1 MPSALL
7 SLSITINIWRIIF
20 VETILKNP
28 EEYSFC
34 LDPTWDPDQIDP
46 DGGMATLVRSTIGRG
61 TLGSTGSQYGTMKS
75 GAGTMKR
82 NKAGDTATLQKKK
95 NIKEQIGNKLIDMAN
110 AKYRIVGLTRQPLQ
124 NFLNTVYG
132 FWTTVSSC

>member
-1 MPSALL
+1 MA
-7 SLSITINIWRIIF
+7 NICCSKLI
-20 VETILKNP
+20 ETILKNP

-46 DGGMATLVRSTIGRG
+46 ESGMATLVRSTIGRG

-110 AKYRIVGLTRQPLQ
+110 AKYRIVGFEEFSENNLWFLDNGFFECPLKLGAY
-124 NFLNTVYG
+124 F
-132 FWTTVSSC
+132 